1 MDSGMLVFAVILLFI
16 FSLAMVW
23 MHLSLVRGLREM
35 VEAERGTHRE
45 ERRQWEIERERLL
58 NRCMTRTWESYVQ
71 MSAAMVAPGSST
83 SGFDESQG
91 LSDEEEIRRAGE
103 AQQQGLGEVLLD
115 YGNDFEELGLT

>member
-1 MDSGMLVFAVILLFI
+1 MDSGTLVFAAILLFI
-16 FSLAMVW
+16 FSLALVW

-35 VEAERGTHRE
+35 VEAERGTHQTE
-45 ERRQWEIERERLL
+45 KRQWEIERERLL

-71 MSAAMVAPGSST
+71 MSAAMVTPGSST

-103 AQQQGLGEVLLD
+103 SQQQGLGEVLID